1 MTGHTLA
8 ARGVVGHSSSRLFFV
23 MDKSSGTRF
32 LIDTGADVSVIPPS
46 HTDRSHR
53 QDFCLQAARYPH
65 MVLDPSH
72 LTSASDASFTGVSSL
87 LTSNVLSS
95 VQTSSTTSVIW

>member
-1 MTGHTLA
+1 MLA
-8 ARGVVGHSSSRLFFV
+8 ATGVVGHSSSRVFFIT
-23 MDKSSGTRF
+23 DKSSGTRF

-53 QDFCLQAARYPH
+53 QDFCLQAVNNTPIPTYGTRS
-65 MVLDPSH
+65 LT

-87 LTSNVLSS
+87 LMSNVLSS
-95 VQTSSTTSVIW
+95 VQTSSTTSVCW